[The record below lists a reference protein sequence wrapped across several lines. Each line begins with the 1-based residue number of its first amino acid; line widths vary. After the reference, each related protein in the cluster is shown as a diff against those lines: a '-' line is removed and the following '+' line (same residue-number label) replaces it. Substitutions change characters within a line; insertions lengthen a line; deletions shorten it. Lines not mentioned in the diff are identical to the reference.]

1 MAKSEAKT
9 SVGEALIKA
18 SAQRYGVSKKAMKK
32 AVREA
37 KVRLAAEKIAR
48 EQLDSEW
55 QAVVDLSRQP
65 TAASKT

>member
-1 MAKSEAKT
+1 MAKSDGKSAA
-9 SVGEALIKA
+9 GEALIKA
-18 SAQRYGVSKKAMKK
+18 SAERYGVSKKTMKK

-55 QAVVDLSRQP
+55 QQVVDLSRQP